1 MARVLITGAS
11 KGIGYDTALTL
22 ARAGHSVVATMRNPK
37 GCDLADIAGREKI
50 ALTVAAL
57 DVDDDASVAALFA
70 SGAVDVSSLDVLIN
84 NAGILS
90 MDAIEDESVAQYA
103 AVMNTN
109 FLGVV
114 RCCKA
119 VLPAMRARRSGLI
132 INITSIAGKI
142 AIFGQ
147 SAYVASK
154 FALEG
159 FTESL
164 AQEALAFG
172 VRVAIVEPG
181 IIATPMTLAN
191 LPRPKA
197 DSLYPHGARMAA
209 FYGAVPATGPA
220 PAVVSETM
228 KDLIEGKLTEFRNPT
243 GPDALPFLGLRAS
256 MTDQQWIDL
265 GGIADN
271 GDYYKAFLAV
281 SGMDLTPAS

>member
-37 GCDLADIAGREKI
+37 GCDLADIAGREKM
-50 ALTVAAL
+50 ALIVAAL

-70 SGAVDVSSLDVLIN
+70 SAAVDVSSLDVLIN

-103 AVMNTN
+103 VVMNTN
-109 FLGVV
+109 FLGAV

-119 VLPAMRARRSGLI
+119 VLPSMRTRRSGLI

-159 FTESL
+159 FTEAL
-164 AQEALAFG
+164 AQEALVFG
-172 VRVAIVEPG
+172 IRVAIVEPG

-191 LPRPKA
+191 LPQPKA
-197 DSLYPHGARMAA
+197 DSVYPHGARMTA

-220 PAVVSETM
+220 PAVVSETI
-228 KDLIEGKLTEFRNPT
+228 KDLVEGKLTEFRNPT

-271 GDYYKAFLAV
+271 GDYYKAFLDV
-281 SGMDLTPAS
+281 SGMDLTPQS

>member
-37 GCDLADIAGREKI
+37 GCDLADIAGREKM
-50 ALTVAAL
+50 ALIVAAL

-70 SGAVDVSSLDVLIN
+70 SAAVDVSSLDVLIN

-119 VLPAMRARRSGLI
+119 VLPSMRTRRSGLI

-159 FTESL
+159 FTEAL
-164 AQEALAFG
+164 AQEALVFG
-172 VRVAIVEPG
+172 IRVAIVEPG

-191 LPRPKA
+191 LPQPKA
-197 DSLYPHGARMAA
+197 DSVYPHGARMTA

-220 PAVVSETM
+220 PAVVSETI
-228 KDLIEGKLTEFRNPT
+228 KDLVEGKLTEFRNPT

-271 GDYYKAFLAV
+271 GDYYKAFLDV
-281 SGMDLTPAS
+281 SGMDLTPQS

>member
-22 ARAGHSVVATMRNPK
+22 ARAGHAVVATMRNPK
-37 GCDLADIAGREKI
+37 ACDLAEVAAREKLS
-50 ALTVAAL
+50 LTVAAL
-57 DVDDDASVAALFA
+57 DVDDDASVAALFT
-70 SGAVDVSSLDVLIN
+70 SPAVDVASLDVLVN

-90 MDAIEDESVAQYA
+90 MDAIEDESVAQFA

-109 FLGVV
+109 LLGVV

-119 VLPAMRARRSGLI
+119 VLPSMRVRRSGLI

-147 SAYVASK
+147 AAYVASK

-159 FTESL
+159 FTEAL

-191 LPRPKA
+191 LPKPKA
-197 DSLYPHGARMAA
+197 DSVYPHGARMTA

-220 PAVVSETM
+220 PAVVSETI
-228 KDLIEGKLTEFRNPT
+228 KDLVEGKLTEFRNPT

-256 MTDQQWIDL
+256 MTDQQWIEL

-271 GDYYKAFLAV
+271 GDYYKAFLGV
-281 SGMDLTPAS
+281 SGMDLTPQS